1 MRFLERALAL
11 AVLVCLGCTAQS
23 AGPDVNLR
31 IEQHV
36 RAYFKLPITVDV
48 KVGAVKSSEF
58 DGYDAVTVTLSDG
71 EKTKDHEFLISRDGN
86 TLVRLTKIDIRE
98 DLRAATLKKNTET
111 RAKITVQGRPVRG
124 SQSAKVEVV
133 VFDDFQCPYCA
144 RMYSTLFND
153 VMKTYGD
160 RVRILYKDF
169 PLPNHPW
176 AVRASLD
183 ANCLAEQSSD
193 AYWDFSD
200 YVHLNQREITGEKR
214 PIPEQLA
221 VLDKQAAEVAAKRN
235 LDAARLT
242 ACIKTAS
249 DKEIVA
255 SIAEGDSLGI
265 NSTPT
270 LYVNG
275 EEVVGAIPG
284 REFRRILDRALLD
297 AGQQV
302 PTAAAQSSPAPK
314 PGSTAPAPPNN

>member
-1 MRFLERALAL
+1 MRFLERVLAL
-11 AVLVCLGCTAQS
+11 SVLVCLGCTAQS
-23 AGPDVNLR
+23 AAPEVNSR

-36 RAYFKLPITVDV
+36 RAYFKLPITVEV
-48 KVGAVKSSEF
+48 KVGAMKSSEF
-58 DGYDAVTVTLSDG
+58 DGYDAVTITLSDG
-71 EKTKDHEFLISRDGN
+71 EKTKDHDFLVSRDGK

-98 DLRAATLKKNTET
+98 DLRAVTLKQNAET
-111 RAKITVQGRPVRG
+111 RSKISIQGRPVRG
-124 SQSAKVEVV
+124 NKDAKVEVV

-176 AVRASLD
+176 ALRAALN
-183 ANCLAEQSSD
+183 ANCLVEQSPD

-200 YVHLNQREITGEKR
+200 YVHLNQKEITGEKR
-214 PIPEQLA
+214 PVPEQLA
-221 VLDKQAAEVAAKRN
+221 ALDKQAAEVAAKRS
-235 LDAARLT
+235 LDAGKLK
-242 ACIKTAS
+242 ACVAKAS
-249 DKEIVA
+249 DKDIMA
-255 SIAEGDSLGI
+255 SVQEGDGLGI

-275 EEVVGAIPG
+275 EEVVGAIPP
-284 REFRRILDRALLD
+284 REIRRILDRALLD
-297 AGQQV
+297 AGEQV

-314 PGSTAPAPPNN
+314 PGSSAPAPPNN